1 MMPPIN
7 IRNELT
13 AVSRF
18 PDANPDPA
26 KVDEFAKVEE
36 FPKLLTTPRLKIRSN
51 APKIR
56 PLTPASESILLVARE
71 KQ

>member
-18 PDANPDPA
+18 PDANPDP
-26 KVDEFAKVEE
+26 VDEFAKVEE